1 MNTARTVI
9 SVVIVMIGLFAN
21 INSDVIDEWLD
32 EQMTFEEVL
41 SSNGKSDLIKIALNK
56 KNDF

>member
-21 INSDVIDEWLD
+21 IRPVKAYDTLLD
-32 EQMTFEEVL
+32 
-41 SSNGKSDLIKIALNK
+41 KSPLRK
-56 KNDF
+56 KNIKGIPT